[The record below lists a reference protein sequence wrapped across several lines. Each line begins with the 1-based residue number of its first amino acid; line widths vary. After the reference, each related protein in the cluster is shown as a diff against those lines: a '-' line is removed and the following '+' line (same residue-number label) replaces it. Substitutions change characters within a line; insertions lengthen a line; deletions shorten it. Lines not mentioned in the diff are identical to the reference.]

1 MCVLH
6 GPMTNRELSWDCN
19 TPELNRTFSISQVF
33 VLILLPATSLF
44 HLREKTLDK
53 SHNTQPVWHQRT
65 NRQSEATSLWT
76 KRNMSCVFFSEVAGD
91 QNHLLRSTCRCWW
104 VQVQQRKMDYVI
116 TNMDNVRQRA
126 NIKYNNIY
134 KKKREYSLVLKLLHN
149 CWMCERATDVQSI
162 PIWQLLGLQ
171 LVASRMPAG
180 LHCRVVFF
188 EDHSTGLLNGRKCT
202 NVHNNSLIPSVM
214 SINGLFCSVWNPEIF
229 N

>member
-1 MCVLH
+1 MRNVFSVTFRKITELKLGFQWHCRKTLCRFNQQLRARYFQCSLKLLESMFFFFYNDQKTMCVLH

-91 QNHLLRSTCRCWW
+91 QNHLLRSTCRGWW
-104 VQVQQRKMDYVI
+104 VQVQQRK
-116 TNMDNVRQRA
+116 
-126 NIKYNNIY
+126 
-134 KKKREYSLVLKLLHN
+134 
-149 CWMCERATDVQSI
+149 
-162 PIWQLLGLQ
+162 
-171 LVASRMPAG
+171 
-180 LHCRVVFF
+180 
-188 EDHSTGLLNGRKCT
+188 
-202 NVHNNSLIPSVM
+202 
-214 SINGLFCSVWNPEIF
+214 NGLCHYKHGQCQTTESKY
-229 N
+229 